1 VASDSAPVLPA
12 RASQRLCQSAVLRR
26 FTGHGAAAG
35 AVLVIAWGVAA
46 AVTAQPVRAPTQ
58 PLATQTEEF
67 DCGVAALATVLTLQ
81 RGQAVGPKTLI
92 EAVALTQHQQAL
104 VRERGYSLQ
113 ELALMALAVGAEPAL
128 ERFAATALSQLLLP
142 ALVYLD
148 LPTGPHFSVVTEV
161 VGNRVALADPSAG
174 FVVWSKAQFLAAWAP
189 SGAGYV
195 LTVTADPD
203 ASA

>member
-1 VASDSAPVLPA
+1 MLPP

-113 ELALMALAVGAEPAL
+113 ELALMTLAVGAEPAL

>member
-12 RASQRLCQSAVLRR
+12 HASQRLCQLAGPRG
-26 FTGHGAAAG
+26 FAGHGAAVG
-35 AVLVIAWGVAA
+35 AVLVIALGVAA
-46 AVTAQPVRAPTQ
+46 AVTAQPVRAPDQT
-58 PLATQTEEF
+58 PAAQTEAF

-81 RGQAVGPKTLI
+81 RGQVVGPETLI
-92 EAVALTQHQQAL
+92 EALALTQHQQAL

-113 ELALMALAVGAEPAL
+113 ELALMALAAGAEPAL
-128 ERFAATALSQLLLP
+128 ERFAATALSQLLPP

-161 VGNRVALADPSAG
+161 AGDRVALADPSAG

-195 LTVTADPD
+195 LTVTADPG
-203 ASA
+203 ASM

>member
-1 VASDSAPVLPA
+1 MASDSAPVLPA
-12 RASQRLCQSAVLRR
+12 HASQRLCQLAVPRG
-26 FTGHGAAAG
+26 FAGHGAAAG
-35 AVLVIAWGVAA
+35 AVLVIALGVAA
-46 AVTAQPVRAPTQ
+46 AVPAQPVRAPAQT
-58 PLATQTEEF
+58 PAAQTEAF

-81 RGQAVGPKTLI
+81 RGQVVGPETLI

-113 ELALMALAVGAEPAL
+113 ELALMALAAGAEPAL
-128 ERFAATALSQLLLP
+128 ERFAATALSQLLPP

-161 VGNRVALADPSAG
+161 AGDRVALADPSAG